1 MPSKKYNEERIVAHA
16 KQEVARVGGFTE
28 LAVAMEIP
36 RSTLRDILGRQG
48 FGRTDTE
55 IMGALLVTSGGEAL
69 ADLDL
74 LQRQTD
80 YLRKV
85 VKRLEKRLADRAWLK
100 EEVAGQMTVMTPVN
114 FPHPAPRAKTS
125 PKDQVAVL
133 EIGDV
138 HYGLSIPS
146 GQLGPLFGGFSV
158 DAAAARMAYTFQT
171 FARLSHQQ
179 SFPVRKAVVYV
190 LGDLIEHSNMRPAQA
205 KYTSIHVVKQ
215 TVGMANL
222 LIAGARLLCQEFEE
236 VEFHCVPGN
245 HGRATQRAGD
255 NLPDETFEHLLYHI
269 AEIALSDQPNLKFKS
284 YPAWYFTHDIFTYK
298 FLVLHGEDVMS
309 WAGIP
314 FYGITRLVKDYY
326 MLGGQ
331 STKRILR
338 RLNLSDTMTVA
349 EFLELMQLPDY
360 VCIGHFHNPML
371 WPIMGVE
378 VLANGAM
385 SGASYFSAKRLH
397 RFTPPSQNMFFVHEE
412 HGVGLRLPI
421 CLGEVGGE

>member
-1 MPSKKYNEERIVAHA
+1 MPSKKYDEEHVVALA
-16 KQEVARVGGFTE
+16 KQTVSRVNDFTE
-28 LAVAMEIP
+28 LATALEIP
-36 RSTLRDILGRQG
+36 RTTLRELLKRQG
-48 FGRTDTE
+48 FGRKDTE
-55 IMGALLVTSGGEAL
+55 IMGALLMTSGGEAL
-69 ADLDL
+69 VDLDL
-74 LQRQTD
+74 LQRQAA

-85 VKRLEKRLADRAWLK
+85 VSRLEKRLADRAWLK
-100 EEVAGQMTVMTPVN
+100 EEVAGQMVVMEPVEY
-114 FPHPAPRAKTS
+114 PRPAPRGKTG
-125 PKDQVAVL
+125 PKDQVSVL
-133 EIGDV
+133 ELGDV
-138 HYGLSIPS
+138 HYGLEIPS
-146 GQLGPLFGGFSV
+146 GQLGPLFGGYNV
-158 DAAAARMAYTFQT
+158 DTATACMAHTFQN

-222 LIAGARLLCQEFEE
+222 LIAGIRSLCREFEE
-236 VEFHCVPGN
+236 VEIHCVPGN

-284 YPAWYFTHDIFTYK
+284 YPTWYFIHDIFTYK

-314 FYGITRLVKDYY
+314 FYGIERLVKDYY

-338 RLNLSDTMTVA
+338 RLSLNDRMTVA

-397 RFTPPSQNMFFVHEE
+397 RFASPSQNMFFVHEE

-421 CLGEVGGE
+421 SLDEIGEK